1 MTIRRQPPAPVAEW
15 YRIVRAEA
23 TSDSPTS
30 ADVHLY
36 DAIGGWWGVLASEFV
51 QEIAG
56 LDVDQINLYVNSP
69 GGDVYDGVAIMNALR
84 RHKAKVVATVDG
96 LAASA
101 ASFIIQAADEIV
113 MGRGSELMIHD
124 AWALTW
130 GNAEALTDTAARLD
144 RISDS
149 IAGLYTE
156 RAGGTREEWRTAMKA
171 ETWYTAEEA
180 VAAGLA
186 DRAEAGDAGAKDTL
200 AAAGSHD
207 LSIFAHAGRAAAP
220 APWMPQARTRA
231 SLKPPAELVDITQPH
246 PEGVDTMSDALKA
259 GLRTRLGI
267 PDAVDLDD
275 DGLLAKLDEHIA
287 ARSQTTT
294 PAGAPAGTV
303 IVEETVLAE
312 LRADAQAGREARQ
325 QQIADTR
332 TALVDA
338 AVQDGR
344 IAPARRE
351 HWVAALAADPGAS
364 EVLASLAKGTVP
376 LAPKGYTGGV
386 DEASDEDRVYSR
398 FWGTTEN
405 KEA

>member
-23 TSDSPTS
+23 TDDGPTS

-51 QEIAG
+51 QEIAD
-56 LDVDQINLYVNSP
+56 LDVDQINLFVNSP

-84 RHKAKVVATVDG
+84 RHKARVVATVDG

-149 IAGLYTE
+149 IAGLYAE
-156 RAGGTREEWRTAMKA
+156 RAGGTREQWRDAMKA

-180 VAAGLA
+180 VDAGLA
-186 DRAEAGDAGAKDTL
+186 DRTEAGDADAKASL
-200 AAAGSHD
+200 AAAGAHD
-207 LSIFAHAGRAAAP
+207 RSIFAHAGRSAAP
-220 APWMPQARTRA
+220 APFIPAARARA
-231 SLKPPAELVDITQPH
+231 THRPPAQPLVDTITPQ
-246 PEGVDTMSDALKA
+246 PEGADDMSDALKA
-259 GLRTRLGI
+259 GLRKRLGI
-267 PDAVDLDD
+267 TDAVDLDD
-275 DGLLAKLDEHIA
+275 EAILAKVDEAIAGPQNTLPEGTVLLDEA
-287 ARSQTTT
+287 TLNQ
-294 PAGAPAGTV
+294 
-303 IVEETVLAE
+303 
-312 LRADAQAGREARQ
+312 LRTDAQAGREARDA
-325 QQIADTR
+325 QIAAER
-332 TALVDA
+332 VALVDS
-338 AVQDGR
+338 AVADGR
-344 IAPARRE
+344 IAPARRD
-351 HWVAALAADPGAS
+351 HWVAALTADPGAA

-376 LAPKGYTGGV
+376 LAPVGYTGGV
-386 DEASDEDRVYSR
+386 DEATDEDQLYVKA
-398 FWGTTEN
+398 WGSTTP